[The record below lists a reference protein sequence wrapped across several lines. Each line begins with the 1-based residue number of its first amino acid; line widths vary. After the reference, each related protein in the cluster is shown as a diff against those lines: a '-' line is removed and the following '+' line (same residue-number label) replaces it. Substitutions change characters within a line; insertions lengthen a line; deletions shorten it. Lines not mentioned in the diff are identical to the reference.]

1 MKSHRTTIKDVG
13 RRAGVSVA
21 TVSKALNGTGIVS
34 NETQK
39 KVVEAA
45 ESLGYSPS
53 KAAQGLVGGRSF
65 QVGYG
70 LPEPGERGN
79 PTLNAFLHS
88 MVDAAS
94 GHGLEIVL
102 FRDLA
107 YDTSPYE
114 GLVRSGVVDGFV
126 LSETDYDDGRVD
138 YLLERGIP
146 FVTFG
151 RTAGSDRH
159 FWVDVDGEA
168 GMMDVSRHLIERG
181 HSRFGVIGWPDGSES
196 GDLRLDGIFK
206 VLADHGFPQ
215 PTTVRTTNGFES
227 GRVAL
232 AQLLEIDPSI
242 TAVIAVEDEL
252 ALGAMTE
259 AAVRGI
265 EVGKQLAVAGFDD
278 IPMASIVQP
287 GLTSVRQPF
296 KEIGAVLVDL
306 LADALSLTHEPRGVL
321 LKPHL
326 VIRPSTGGSM

>member
-1 MKSHRTTIKDVG
+1 MKSHRTTIRDVS

-21 TVSKALNGTGIVS
+21 TVSKALNGTGVVS

-45 ESLGYSPS
+45 ESLGYSPN

-70 LPEPGERGN
+70 LPELGDRGN

-88 MVDAAS
+88 MVDSAS
-94 GHGLEIVL
+94 GYGLEIVL
-102 FRDLA
+102 FRDLGH
-107 YDTSPYE
+107 DTSPYE
-114 GLVRSGVVDGFV
+114 DLIRRGVVDGFV
-126 LSETDYDDGRVD
+126 LSETDYGDGRVD

-151 RTAGSDRH
+151 RTAGSHRH

-168 GMMDVSRHLIERG
+168 GMMDVSRHLIEMG
-181 HSRFGVIGWPDGSES
+181 HSRFGVIAWPDGSES
-196 GDLRLDGIFK
+196 GDLRLDGILK
-206 VLADHGFPQ
+206 ILAERGLEP
-215 PTTVRTTNGFES
+215 PATIRTTNGFDP

-232 AQLLEIDPSI
+232 TQLFTIDPSI
-242 TAVIAVEDEL
+242 TAVIAVSDEL

-259 AAVRGI
+259 AAVRGV
-265 EVGKQLAVAGFDD
+265 EVGKDLAVAGFDD
-278 IPMASIVQP
+278 IPTASIVQP

-296 KEIGAVLVDL
+296 QEIGTVLVDL
-306 LADALSLTHEPRGVL
+306 LADALSLKIGPRGVL
-321 LKPHL
+321 LKPDL
-326 VIRPSTGGSM
+326 VVRSSTAAPR